1 MGLVILI
8 NAVKHGTSKKE
19 GVSHLYISTRETDAF
34 YEIEIRDTGVGFD
47 ANTHRDDGHKHIGI
61 SNVRQ
66 RLETLCNG
74 TLTIESTLG
83 VGTTAI
89 IRIPKTEV
97 SSK

>member
-1 MGLVILI
+1 M
-8 NAVKHGTSKKE
+8 KHGTSKKE
-19 GVSHLYISTRETDAF
+19 GVSNLYISTRETEAY

-47 ANTHRDDGHKHIGI
+47 PNIQHDDGRKHIGV

-66 RLETLCNG
+66 RLESLCNG

-83 VGTTAI
+83 VGTTATI
-89 IRIPKTEV
+89 KIPKTEV